1 MARNLWS
8 DRPLGAKLAA
18 LVAAGAVVLAVFA
31 VLTVQALRGTGERA
45 DELLATTHATAAA
58 LEADMAHDA
67 VRGDVLQ
74 AMLAGAGPEYSAAVA
89 GLAQH
94 GGTLRDSLAAA
105 DADDLGDDVD
115 AAVLEVGPVV
125 EDYLATAQRTVVLAG
140 QDPAQARAAYPQFA
154 ASFSALEEALPGVEN
169 AVGEHATA
177 AAAAAA
183 DQRASATTLAVVV
196 AVVGVLVLAVL
207 GWLVTRSVVRPLQR
221 VGAVLAAMADGDL
234 RGSTGVISRDEVGR
248 MAAALEASMG
258 HVRAV
263 LTTIGETTGTLAS
276 ATEELSAT
284 AQDMTRLA
292 DESSVQ
298 SGVVADAAG
307 HVSVNVQTVAAGSAE
322 MGVSIREIAQNA
334 SEVARVAGHAVQVAD
349 ATNATV
355 AKLGESSLEIAGVV
369 RTITAI
375 AEQTNLLALNA
386 TIEAAR
392 AGEAGKGFAVVA
404 NEVKELARETAEAT
418 QDITAR
424 VEAIQGDTEGAV
436 RAIGEIAQVIDLI
449 NDSQATIAAAVEE
462 QTATTTEMDRNVAEA
477 AQSAGQIAENIA
489 SVAGAATATTRAMTD
504 ARTAM
509 DEVARMASALS
520 ASVQRFRY

>member
-8 DRPLGAKLAA
+8 DRPLGVKLAA

-31 VLTVQALRGTGERA
+31 VLTVQALRGTGERT
-45 DELLATTHATAAA
+45 DELLATTHATGAA
-58 LEADMAHDA
+58 LEADMMHDA

-89 GLAQH
+89 DLAGH
-94 GGTLRDSLAAA
+94 GETLRDSLAAV
-105 DADDLGDDVD
+105 DADDLGGDVH

-125 EDYLATAQRTVVLAG
+125 EDYLATAQQVVVLAG
-140 QDPAQARAAYPQFA
+140 QDPAQARAAYPR
-154 ASFSALEEALPGVEN
+154 FSAAFVALEDALPGVGD
-169 AVGEHATA
+169 AVADHATA

-183 DQRASATTLAVVV
+183 GQRASATTLAVVV
-196 AVVGVLVLAVL
+196 AVAGVLVLALL
-207 GWLVTRSVVRPLQR
+207 GWVVTRSVVRPLQR

-234 RGSTGVISRDEVGR
+234 RGSTGVTSRDEVGR

-258 HVRAV
+258 NVRAV
-263 LTTIGETTGTLAS
+263 LTSIGETTGTLAS

-307 HVSVNVQTVAAGSAE
+307 QVSVNVQTVAAGSEE
-322 MGVSIREIAQNA
+322 MGASIREIAQNA
-334 SEVARVAGHAVQVAD
+334 SEVARVAGQAVQVAD

-355 AKLGESSLEIAGVV
+355 AKLGESSLEIASVV
-369 RTITAI
+369 KTITAI

-404 NEVKELARETAEAT
+404 NEVKELAQETAKAT
-418 QDITAR
+418 QDITSR
-424 VEAIQGDTEGAV
+424 VE
-436 RAIGEIAQVIDLI
+436 AIGEIAQIIARI
-449 NDSQATIAAAVEE
+449 NDSQGTIAAAVEE
-462 QTATTTEMDRNVAEA
+462 QTATTTEMNRNVAEA
-477 AQSAGQIAENIA
+477 AQSAGQIADNITA
-489 SVAGAATATTRAMTD
+489 VAGAATATTRAMTD